1 MRSILNSVDEDYI
14 TYLSEKRDVSAEVI
28 RSAYLK
34 VRHTHKFSDRNFGTL
49 ARVIHDLFA
58 PVYGEETEASLHETH
73 KFHAA
78 LHIYRHIGYS
88 YYKLPRYGLLAKYIL
103 EEMDTSKP
111 VTVIDYGCGLGYVPW
126 AMHAQHE
133 DCQIYLVD
141 MDAGVLDFAAWRFT
155 RHGIPH
161 TAIPVTARDPYPAM
175 PPHNVCLAVESMEHI
190 REPVRAFTNIHAAM
204 EMGGLL
210 AGNFKDHG
218 AQFLHI
224 STDLSGLR
232 AAVNAHYVAV
242 NPKIYRKVS

>member
-14 TYLSEKRDVSAEVI
+14 TYLAEKRDVSADVI
-28 RSAYLK
+28 RRAYIN
-34 VRHTHKFSDRNFGTL
+34 VRRIHKFSDGHFGAL
-49 ARVIHDLFA
+49 ARSIHDLFS
-58 PVYGEETEASLHETH
+58 PVYGEETEASLQETH
-73 KFHAA
+73 RFHAA

-88 YYKLPRYGLLAKYIL
+88 YWKLPRYALGVKCILA
-103 EEMDTSKP
+103 EMDASKH
-111 VTVIDYGCGLGYVPW
+111 VTVIDYGCGLGYA
-126 AMHAQHE
+126 AMAMYALRH
-133 DCQIYLVD
+133 CKIYLVD
-141 MDAGVLDFAAWRFT
+141 MDAGVLDFATWRFT
-155 RHGIPH
+155 RHAIPH
-161 TAIPVTARDPYPAM
+161 TAIRITAADPYPAM